1 MGSLEMFSTSEVEEK
16 IIQNTPSFP
25 ITAIIDNRNKTNSNE
40 KSLELISKIFIKDIP
55 IIIDKY
61 LNILILDDK
70 RLLIGYTLYLII
82 LSKKTFKKEL
92 IIDLRDIITEYNKSN
107 SIIYL
112 TQLKNGNLAVV
123 INKSNVYFIKLSQN
137 SYKLIGKLVPRN
149 PKKIIEKNNNLYV
162 LESQQISVWHSVFNI
177 FSYSKVELIPLNDIF
192 KIFKCGNFIFT
203 NDQEIALTNFQ
214 EIMFY
219 NIESKNKVK
228 IRCKECSIS
237 PDFCPNNMILLNNNI
252 LLMSCIDYKW
262 GFGSVFLID
271 IIKKEIICHK
281 VLQLF
286 SIIKLKNGEFLCGV
300 MEINNKRFFDH
311 KIMRLKILG
320 DKLIIANSQIC
331 HDKQINDILELDNG
345 IILSG
350 SGEGCIKVWK
360 TI

>member
-1 MGSLEMFSTSEVEEK
+1 M
-16 IIQNTPSFP
+16 
-25 ITAIIDNRNKTNSNE
+25 
-40 KSLELISKIFIKDIP
+40 ELISKIIVKDIP
-55 IIIDKY
+55 IIQHKY

-92 IIDLRDIITEYNKSN
+92 IIDLRDIINEYNN
-107 SIIYL
+107 CTSIIYL

-123 INKSNVYFIKLSQN
+123 INKSSIYFIKLSHN
-137 SYKLIGKLVPRN
+137 SYKLIGKLVSSN
-149 PKKIIEKNNNLYV
+149 PKKIIEKNNNLYI
-162 LESQQISVWHSVFNI
+162 LEQQQISVWRRAIFNKS
-177 FSYSKVELIPLNDIF
+177 SYSKVEIIPLKDIF
-192 KIFKCGNFIFT
+192 KIFRYGNFIFT

-252 LLMSCIDYKW
+252 LLMGCIDYKW

-271 IIKKEIICHK
+271 TIKKEIICSK

-286 SIIKLKNGEFLCGV
+286 SIIQLKNGELLCGV
-300 MEINNKRFFDH
+300 MEINNNKEFNH

-320 DKLIIANSQIC
+320 EKLIIANSQVC

-350 SGEGCIKVWK
+350 SEEGCIKIWK
-360 TI
+360 TL